1 EERNEATMKLDSV
14 YDEIRPA
21 IEERER
27 DSLDSLPTDV
37 AEKWMEASCS
47 KYKADLNL
55 YFAVVKN
62 VIYPPPV
69 TNEPNPGPEN
79 SIDCLKSQ

>member
-21 IEERER
+21 IEE
-27 DSLDSLPTDV
+27 L
-37 AEKWMEASCS
+37 
-47 KYKADLNL
+47 
-55 YFAVVKN
+55 VKN
-62 VIYPPPV
+62 VICPRV